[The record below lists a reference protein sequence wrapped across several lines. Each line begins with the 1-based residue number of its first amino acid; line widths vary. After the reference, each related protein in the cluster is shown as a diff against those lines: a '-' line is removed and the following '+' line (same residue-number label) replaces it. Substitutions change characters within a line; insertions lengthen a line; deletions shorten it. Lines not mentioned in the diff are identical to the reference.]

1 MGYNDRNSQGRQS
14 NRNASRP
21 PRQVTARPLPA
32 NYVDEAERVI
42 RSLYDEQNKISTN
55 KIRNLLS
62 LVSEI
67 YNRENLRTADTI
79 SEESAS
85 GLIALRIRM
94 VYEAGRDDAVKLFL
108 ERAQLLEYIKGL
120 GDSRAKLMDFAHYM
134 EALVGL
140 QQGGR
145 YSGAGISEHP
155 AFCPRQQ
162 RKNAPGRREQPSAGC
177 ACFRQ

>member
-42 RSLYDEQNKISTN
+42 RSLYDERNKISTN

-67 YNRENLRTADTI
+67 YNRETCARRIPFPRKCRGADRTADPH
-79 SEESAS
+79 
-85 GLIALRIRM
+85 GL
-94 VYEAGRDDAVKLFL
+94 
-108 ERAQLLEYIKGL
+108 
-120 GDSRAKLMDFAHYM
+120 
-134 EALVGL
+134 
-140 QQGGR
+140 
-145 YSGAGISEHP
+145 
-155 AFCPRQQ
+155 
-162 RKNAPGRREQPSAGC
+162 
-177 ACFRQ
+177 

>member
-42 RSLYDEQNKISTN
+42 RSLYDERNKISTN

-79 SEESAS
+79 SEESAA

-94 VYEAGRDDAVKLFL
+94 VYEAGARRCGKAVFGA
-108 ERAQLLEYIKGL
+108 RAASGVYKGI
-120 GDSRAKLMDFAHYM
+120 G
-134 EALVGL
+134 
-140 QQGGR
+140 
-145 YSGAGISEHP
+145 
-155 AFCPRQQ
+155 
-162 RKNAPGRREQPSAGC
+162 
-177 ACFRQ
+177 